1 MSTRSSSEPHGN
13 SLKRGLRAPLR
24 GQTYRNLCYLVVMF
38 PLGTSYFILLT
49 VGFSLGLPLVVVLV
63 GVPILVSLLVLAVGL
78 AGFERRLVR
87 VLLGNEI
94 PTADATDGGFWT
106 RLKRLV
112 IDYQTWKAIA
122 YLLSEFVYGSVAFGL
137 LGSVAATA
145 GSFLLA
151 PLYYTDAPVVAYGPP
166 PGEFTLD
173 FLFGWD
179 TLLVGLTT
187 TFRLGSWQ
195 VETLPGALLV
205 ALSGLV
211 LLFVLLQLGNALAW
225 VWGRYAR
232 VMLRTPRYWSPL
244 VRDRITPW

>member
-38 PLGTSYFILLT
+38 PLGIFYFTLLT
-49 VGFSLGLPLVVVLV
+49 AGFALGLPLVVVLV
-63 GVPILVSLLVLAVGL
+63 GIPILVSFLVLAVGL

-87 VLLGNEI
+87 VLLGIEI
-94 PTADATDGGFWT
+94 PMTDATDGGFWT

-112 IDYQTWKAIA
+112 SDYQTWKAVA
-122 YLLSEFVYGSVAFGL
+122 YLLSEYIYGSVAFGL

-173 FLFGWD
+173 LLFGWD
-179 TLLVGLTT
+179 SLLVGLTT

-195 VETLPGALLV
+195 VETLGGALLA
-205 ALSGLV
+205 ALGGLV
-211 LLFVLLQLGNALAW
+211 LSFVLLQLGNALAW

-232 VMLRTPRYWSPL
+232 IMLRTPRYWSPFIG
-244 VRDRITPW
+244 D